1 LINLAVDPNESLAL
15 NDRNREIDSSPV
27 VAIAANSS
35 DIQLQIEPSSAA
47 SSVMPLITENSVI
60 KAELESLLMSLQ
72 LTIPQPNS
80 EFTCVA
86 SAIDENSTLTEIAE
100 NTQPLFQA
108 LNITHDRITSIYAH
122 LQVTHQQN
130 QTQVESIDNSIL
142 EVKQLKFRTQQLARH
157 SKNQLEKAG
166 TMLESIEQ
174 MHTELT
180 TGLAKFGGHAEI
192 QAMLVQLET
201 TRHSLL
207 IAHDRATTG
216 QEAFYDSLR
225 AIQVD
230 TAACSDE
237 SAQKLARYHESLQR
251 LSETVAV
258 DRLQLATMNA
268 DVTNK
273 LTNLASLSNQ
283 ITTTNTQAL
292 AAVETIRARMVEID
306 REFAQISASIQTET
320 EQFYEL
326 TVTAIEK
333 TEAIGWQL
341 ANIVKQM
348 SEDRDSIS
356 KLTTETASMRHIIR
370 QETEQKLHN
379 LDLRYHQLMTTWDD
393 FQVRQKE
400 RIVTAKKFSR
410 WLWILSFAVG
420 GILVML
426 VRILMMLT

>member
-1 LINLAVDPNESLAL
+1 M
-15 NDRNREIDSSPV
+15 NR
-27 VAIAANSS
+27 
-35 DIQLQIEPSSAA
+35 
-47 SSVMPLITENSVI
+47 
-60 KAELESLLMSLQ
+60 
-72 LTIPQPNS
+72 
-80 EFTCVA
+80 
-86 SAIDENSTLTEIAE
+86 
-100 NTQPLFQA
+100 
-108 LNITHDRITSIYAH
+108 
-122 LQVTHQQN
+122 
-130 QTQVESIDNSIL
+130 
-142 EVKQLKFRTQQLARH
+142 
-157 SKNQLEKAG
+157 
-166 TMLESIEQ
+166 
-174 MHTELT
+174 
-180 TGLAKFGGHAEI
+180 
-192 QAMLVQLET
+192 
-201 TRHSLL
+201 
-207 IAHDRATTG
+207 
-216 QEAFYDSLR
+216 
-225 AIQVD
+225 
-230 TAACSDE
+230 
-237 SAQKLARYHESLQR
+237 QKLARYHESLQR